1 MEFQIRRYKIA
12 RGTMDEFV
20 ELFDTQLVP
29 LRERFGFRLESSWR
43 LDETNEFMWIV
54 SHDGAEGFEA
64 VDAAYYSSPDRDAV
78 RPDPLDFI
86 EEVNTSMATR
96 LTPGT

>member
-1 MEFQIRRYKIA
+1 MDFQIRRYKIVA
-12 RGTMDEFV
+12 DGMDEFV
-20 ELFDTQLVP
+20 ELFNDQLVP

-43 LDETNEFMWIV
+43 LDETHEFMWIV

-64 VDAAYYSSPDRDAV
+64 ADAAYYSSPDRDALS
-78 RPDPLDFI
+78 PNPLDFI

-96 LTPGT
+96 LAP